1 MILKAEIKLIFSNAF
16 PKKMVEILEMENDWQ
31 EPHIYTRD
39 RKGPLFYFNFFFFE
53 GRFPHLTVKLSLQM
67 RQNLATGHPIPS
79 SNPRDRHHSAVHG
92 MLGFKLSTHS
102 NWVVLPLIFASSV

>member
-53 GRFPHLTVKLSLQM
+53 GRFPHLTVKLPLQM
-67 RQNLATGHPIPS
+67 RQNLAIPRAPQGILSQAVILVIAIIVLFMACLVS
-79 SNPRDRHHSAVHG
+79 S
-92 MLGFKLSTHS
+92 
-102 NWVVLPLIFASSV
+102 